1 MADFRT
7 FDPCNLLAPV
17 PAVMVSCRAPEA
29 DAKPNIVTVAWVGTV
44 NSEPP
49 MMSISVRGNR
59 FSHDLIA
66 KSGEF
71 VVNLVDEAHCK
82 ALDFCG
88 VRSGRDVD
96 KWQECDLTPMPALNM
111 DYAPAIA
118 ECPAY
123 LACKVV
129 QQLELGSHTMF
140 VGKIVGVQ
148 VRDDLFAADG
158 SLHLEKADAVQ
169 QMIEFA
175 LVNGA
180 LIAAIC
186 AAPSI
191 LGHKGLLENRRAVC
205 FPGFEEELCGA
216 VYCDQPV
223 VVDLPFVTAK
233 GAGAAMDFA
242 LELVS
247 RLASGEMAAKLRA
260 SLQCR

>member
-96 KWQECDLTPMPALNM
+96 KWQECHLTPMKALNM

-140 VGKIVGVQ
+140 VGKSSVCRCGTICSRRT
-148 VRDDLFAADG
+148 VRCIWKGGAGDVHAWHIPEGGGRAGLLRLLRRAPGGTQAADG
-158 SLHLEKADAVQ
+158 RTDEV
-169 QMIEFA
+169 I
-175 LVNGA
+175 
-180 LIAAIC
+180 LILI
-186 AAPSI
+186 
-191 LGHKGLLENRRAVC
+191 
-205 FPGFEEELCGA
+205 
-216 VYCDQPV
+216 
-223 VVDLPFVTAK
+223 
-233 GAGAAMDFA
+233 
-242 LELVS
+242 
-247 RLASGEMAAKLRA
+247 
-260 SLQCR
+260 

>member
-140 VGKIVGVQ
+140 VGKIIGVQ
-148 VRDDLFAADG
+148 VRDDVVEQQQKENADPKAEKRRQKREFSHRRRLLDGGDQQAPHRGRDHHARGKARQRALHSVAERLFHEEHA
-158 SLHLEKADAVQ
+158 
-169 QMIEFA
+169 
-175 LVNGA
+175 
-180 LIAAIC
+180 
-186 AAPSI
+186 
-191 LGHKGLLENRRAVC
+191 RRAERRAEKWDQNAVKC
-205 FPGFEEELCGA
+205 FH
-216 VYCDQPV
+216 V
-223 VVDLPFVTAK
+223 VHLFPRS
-233 GAGAAMDFA
+233 
-242 LELVS
+242 VS
-247 RLASGEMAAKLRA
+247 VRA
-260 SLQCR
+260 IIFD

>member
-49 MMSISVRGNR
+49 MMSISVRRNR

-66 KSGEF
+66 GSGEF

-96 KWQECDLTPMPALNM
+96 KWQECHLTSMPALNM
-111 DYAPAIA
+111 DYAPAIG

-158 SLHLEKADAVQ
+158 SLHLEKAGLVTYTHGTYQKAADVLGFFGYSVARPEVLKRRMDA
-169 QMIEFA
+169 
-175 LVNGA
+175 LT
-180 LIAAIC
+180 
-186 AAPSI
+186 
-191 LGHKGLLENRRAVC
+191 K
-205 FPGFEEELCGA
+205 
-216 VYCDQPV
+216 
-223 VVDLPFVTAK
+223 
-233 GAGAAMDFA
+233 
-242 LELVS
+242 
-247 RLASGEMAAKLRA
+247 
-260 SLQCR
+260 

>member
-96 KWQECDLTPMPALNM
+96 KWQECHLTPMPALNM

-148 VRDDLFAADG
+148 VRGRPVRGGRFAASGKGGAGDVHARHIPEGGGCAGLLRLLRRAPGGTQAADG
-158 SLHLEKADAVQ
+158 RADEV
-169 QMIEFA
+169 I
-175 LVNGA
+175 
-180 LIAAIC
+180 LILI
-186 AAPSI
+186 
-191 LGHKGLLENRRAVC
+191 
-205 FPGFEEELCGA
+205 
-216 VYCDQPV
+216 
-223 VVDLPFVTAK
+223 
-233 GAGAAMDFA
+233 
-242 LELVS
+242 
-247 RLASGEMAAKLRA
+247 
-260 SLQCR
+260 

>member
-29 DAKPNIVTVAWVGTV
+29 DAKPNIITVAWVGTV

-66 KSGEF
+66 K
-71 VVNLVDEAHCK
+71 
-82 ALDFCG
+82 
-88 VRSGRDVD
+88 
-96 KWQECDLTPMPALNM
+96 WQECHLTPMPALNM

-148 VRDDLFAADG
+148 VRDDLFATDG
-158 SLHLEKADAVQ
+158 SLHLEKAGLVTYTHGTYQKAADVLGFFGYSVARPEVLKRRMDA
-169 QMIEFA
+169 
-175 LVNGA
+175 LT
-180 LIAAIC
+180 
-186 AAPSI
+186 
-191 LGHKGLLENRRAVC
+191 K
-205 FPGFEEELCGA
+205 
-216 VYCDQPV
+216 
-223 VVDLPFVTAK
+223 
-233 GAGAAMDFA
+233 
-242 LELVS
+242 
-247 RLASGEMAAKLRA
+247 
-260 SLQCR
+260 

>member
-1 MADFRT
+1 MYFLPELEVDKCKSILYTISEECQGENATFPGKLEDKKLAEFRT
-7 FDPCNLLAPV
+7 FAPCNLLAPV
-17 PAVMVSCRAPEA
+17 PAVMVSCRAPET

-49 MMSISVRGNR
+49 MMAISVRGNR

-66 KSGEF
+66 GSGEF

-96 KWQECDLTPMPALNM
+96 KWQECKLTPMKALGM

-140 VGKIVGVQ
+140 IGKIVGVQ

-158 SLHLEKADAVQ
+158 SLHLEKAGLVTYTHGTYQKAADVLGFFGYSVARPEVLKRRMDA
-169 QMIEFA
+169 
-175 LVNGA
+175 LT
-180 LIAAIC
+180 
-186 AAPSI
+186 
-191 LGHKGLLENRRAVC
+191 K
-205 FPGFEEELCGA
+205 
-216 VYCDQPV
+216 
-223 VVDLPFVTAK
+223 
-233 GAGAAMDFA
+233 
-242 LELVS
+242 
-247 RLASGEMAAKLRA
+247 
-260 SLQCR
+260 

>member
-1 MADFRT
+1 MDVLR
-7 FDPCNLLAPV
+7 
-17 PAVMVSCRAPEA
+17 RAELEV
-29 DAKPNIVTVAWVGTV
+29 VTVGIGDKLIRGAHGILVGTDTDD
-44 NSEPP
+44 SRIPTK
-49 MMSISVRGNR
+49 
-59 FSHDLIA
+59 DLQA
-66 KSGEF
+66 
-71 VVNLVDEAHCK
+71 VVLP
-82 ALDFCG
+82 G
-88 VRSGRDVD
+88 G
-96 KWQECDLTPMPALNM
+96 MP
-111 DYAPAIA
+111 
-118 ECPAY
+118 
-123 LACKVV
+123 
-129 QQLELGSHTMF
+129 GT
-140 VGKIVGVQ
+140 
-148 VRDDLFAADG
+148 
-158 SLHLEKADAVQ
+158 LHLEKADAVQ

-216 VYCDQPV
+216 VYCDQPSWWIAV
-223 VVDLPFVTAK
+223 VTAK